1 MVSDEQNETRSINPA
16 RRRDAPE
23 DAAGGEQKPNEKSEE
38 QGRGGHQDQAL
49 NPLKSGGIPE

>member
-1 MVSDEQNETRSINPA
+1 MASEEQDETRSINPA
-16 RRRDAPE
+16 RRQDAPG
-23 DAAGGEQKPNEKSEE
+23 DTDGAEQKPDPATEE